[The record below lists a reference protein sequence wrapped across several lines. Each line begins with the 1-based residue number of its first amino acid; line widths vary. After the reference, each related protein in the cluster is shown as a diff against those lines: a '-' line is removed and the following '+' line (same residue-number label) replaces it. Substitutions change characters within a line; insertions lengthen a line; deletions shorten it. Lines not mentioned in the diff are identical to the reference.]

1 MHGRHLW
8 NTCCKGGG
16 YHDKYAATNFG
27 ALCGNPRR
35 YSRIFSRKIRPEASN
50 TADYDMAFT
59 ASSASLHYR
68 GKCVLYKADLYH
80 TGTCPDPVSHNF
92 SLYKNAPDL
101 SVEIRNGCIV
111 CLCCICLY

>member
-8 NTCCKGGG
+8 NTCCKGGV
-16 YHDKYAATNFG
+16 YHDKYAATDFG

-35 YSRIFSRKIRPEASN
+35 YSRIFSSKIRPEASN

-68 GKCVLYKADLYH
+68 G
-80 TGTCPDPVSHNF
+80 
-92 SLYKNAPDL
+92 
-101 SVEIRNGCIV
+101 EV
-111 CLCCICLY
+111 CAI